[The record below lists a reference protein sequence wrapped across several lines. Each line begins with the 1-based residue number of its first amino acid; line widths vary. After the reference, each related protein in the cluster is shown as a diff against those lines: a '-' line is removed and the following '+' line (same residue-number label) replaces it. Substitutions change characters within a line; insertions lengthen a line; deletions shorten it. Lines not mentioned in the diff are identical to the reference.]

1 MRRLL
6 LGGVVFCG
14 ALAFALAV
22 AWVSR
27 EREFLEDSWGGWS

>member
-27 EREFLEDSWGGWS
+27 ERGFGDEWGWWS